1 MGFRFAVHSFKYFL
15 LLFIAAFAISACQG
29 DGSESGIQDQLT
41 DDIESEDTESDETPI
56 VSNSSIK
63 IGNGGGASFRDGTA
77 AAELITASI
86 DDSNWDI
93 DVVIVDSNNL
103 AVTSV
108 YSVSFSST
116 CIATGLASISSSQ
129 VDTIA
134 GRATANYSSGTCDG
148 VDTVVASI
156 QIGSGTI
163 SAQVDLDIDTALA
176 SSGGAI
182 GASTILMGSGSG
194 TSFVNG
200 TLGAS
205 VTNLQAGASATISA
219 NIVDSDNVP
228 YTQPIVVTFS
238 SECASTSL
246 ASFSESGVLTNGG
259 LASVIYSAEGC
270 SGDDTISA
278 SALTSDAQELS
289 ASVLVSIAT
298 DTVLGVEFISNSE
311 STLTIA
317 GIGGDE
323 TANVT
328 FRVVGAQGA
337 AIVGETVSFE
347 LSNIAGGSRIASGT
361 ESGETNNAGEI
372 TTVIQS
378 GTVNASLHV
387 IATHNS
393 SGVHGFS
400 DDITISTGVPISRSF
415 DISVLPANPL
425 AWTSNDAE
433 VVITANVSDQFGNA
447 PPNGTRVSF
456 RSVEVGIIDA
466 SCELINGRCTANWRS
481 SGDRNHITAEADDGI
496 GYNNRLGRATV
507 IGFMSGAEDFIDLN
521 ANGLFDASSAGEVAS
536 VVDLPEAYIDA
547 NEDGVF
553 NSTEIFIDSFLNNP
567 SPSDSIAGALNESY
581 DTVGDGIYNGPCS
594 VLINSN
600 CPPSALQSTTIW
612 DQAVIALSSDQVQIC
627 DRGTLPPV
635 GSIIDAPF
643 SVSGVEICDENGNS
657 LPDRTTIV
665 FNETEIDLVGV
676 VRYTI
681 AGDTTE
687 PAGPFNLEILP
698 EGLEQENASFTIS
711 VVSAAGVEVQY
722 HWPVNEYP

>member
-1 MGFRFAVHSFKYFL
+1 MGFRFAAHSFKYFL
-15 LLFIAAFAISACQG
+15 LLFIVIATFAISACQG
-29 DGSESGIQDQLT
+29 DGSESGVQDQLT
-41 DDIESEDTESDETPI
+41 NDLESDDTAI

-86 DDSNWDI
+86 DDSDWDI
-93 DVVIVDSNNL
+93 DVVIVDRNNL

-116 CIATGLASISSSQ
+116 CVTTGLASLSSSQ
-129 VDTIA
+129 VNTIA
-134 GRATANYSSGTCDG
+134 GRATTSYSSGTCDG

-156 QIGSGTI
+156 QVGTSTI
-163 SAQVDLDIDTALA
+163 SALVDLDIDTALA

-182 GASTILMGSGSG
+182 GVSTILMGSGSG
-194 TSFVNG
+194 TSFING

-205 VTNLQAGASATISA
+205 STTLQAGASATISA

-228 YTQPIVVTFS
+228 YAQPIVVSFS

-246 ASFSESGVLTNGG
+246 ASFNESGVLTNGG

-278 SALTSDAQELS
+278 SALTRDAQELS
-289 ASVLVSIAT
+289 ASVLISIAT

-337 AIVGETVSFE
+337 PIVGETVSFE

-433 VVITANVSDQFGNA
+433 VIITANVSDQFGNA

-456 RSVEVGIIDA
+456 RSVEVGIIEA
-466 SCELINGRCTANWRS
+466 SCELIDGRCTVRWRS

-496 GYNNRLGRATV
+496 GYNNRLGRATI
-507 IGFMSGAEDFIDLN
+507 IGFMSGAEDFTDLN

-536 VVDLPEAYIDA
+536 VVDLPEAFIDA
-547 NEDGVF
+547 NEDGIF
-553 NSTEIFIDSFLNNP
+553 NSTEVFIDSFLNNP
-567 SPSDSIAGALNESY
+567 APSDSVAGALNESY
-581 DTVGDGIYNGPCS
+581 DGTGDGIYNGPCS
-594 VLINSN
+594 ELINSN

-612 DQAVIALSSDQVQIC
+612 DQAVITLSSAEAQIC

-635 GSIIDAPF
+635 GTIINAPF

-657 LPDRTTIV
+657 LPVRTVIV
-665 FNETEIDLVGV
+665 FSESEINLIGV
-676 VRYTI
+676 LDHTVS
-681 AGDTTE
+681 GNTTE
-687 PAGPFNLEILP
+687 PAGPFSLEIFP
-698 EGLEQENASFTIS
+698 EGQEQESAAFIIS
-711 VVSAAGVEVQY
+711 VVSPTGVEVQY
-722 HWPVNEYP
+722 RWPVNEFP